1 MTPEKAEKGVLANAD
16 WRHEPA
22 QWGPSHHAWW
32 SPPALLGHVC
42 NRTPSFRPDRERQLR
57 GAEGPLSPRRLRT
70 MAKFIRGSH
79 LGVPRTI
86 YAPQTE
92 WHRGRLLCKMPR
104 AKGYPWR
111 SPGPPDV
118 PHPIASLP
126 SATSHVLKEQP
137 FHMSITWRREP
148 HFGEVPARRK
158 WQLLLQVCMKA
169 GRVRHTDSG
178 TNLEIHRRALQSC
191 CASQRI
197 YFSPYLAK
205 NCFDMQG
212 SASLDV
218 LGDAVAERRANPLL
232 QRLRAIQS
240 SRGTRSCRPRDRGR
254 RSWSWADANLYSPL
268 ECQKSPKRH
277 GDHAACASEAD
288 RFGQGSKI

>member
-42 NRTPSFRPDRERQLR
+42 NRTPSFRPDRERQLH

-197 YFSPYLAK
+197 YFFTLFGQELLRHARQCLIGCSGECCSRKTRQSLYSK
-205 NCFDMQG
+205 G
-212 SASLDV
+212 SARFNRR
-218 LGDAVAERRANPLL
+218 VAPGRAGH
-232 QRLRAIQS
+232 AT
-240 SRGTRSCRPRDRGR
+240 GET
-254 RSWSWADANLYSPL
+254 RSWSRAGSNL
-268 ECQKSPKRH
+268 CQPIEGVKSL
-277 GDHAACASEAD
+277 
-288 RFGQGSKI
+288 